1 MTSESG
7 ASLPRAARRMGRAI
21 FSRTGPRGGGGV
33 ARTTLAVGAAALAIG
48 AAGGV
53 ALAGKTDAIPA
64 AASVP
69 ADERARIE
77 AVVRA
82 YILANPEIIPEAM
95 ERLQEKR
102 AAGAVSDN
110 RQAIVTPYA
119 GAWEGAADGD
129 VVLVEFFDYACGY
142 CRASLADVDR
152 LLAEDKRLKVVY
164 RELPIL
170 SEDSERAARVGLLAA
185 RQGKYAAFHRAM
197 YGAGGVDAAAI
208 RKAAASAGLDKAA
221 VDQALQ
227 STEPAAELSSNIQLA
242 RALDARGTPLFVV
255 GDQILNG
262 AVGYEALKTAVAK
275 ARAGKSSGG

>member
-1 MTSESG
+1 M
-7 ASLPRAARRMGRAI
+7 LAI
-21 FSRTGPRGGGGV
+21 
-33 ARTTLAVGAAALAIG
+33 GAAALAIG
-48 AAGGV
+48 AAGGA
-53 ALAGKTDAIPA
+53 ALAGKADDSATLG
-64 AASVP
+64 SVP
-69 ADERARIE
+69 ADERGRIE

-102 AAGAVSDN
+102 VASAVADN
-110 RQAIVTPYA
+110 RDAIFTPYA

-142 CRASLADVDR
+142 CRASLPDVER

-170 SEDSERAARVGLLAA
+170 SEDSEHAARVALLAA
-185 RQGKYAAFHRAM
+185 RQGKYPAFHRAM
-197 YGAGGVDAAAI
+197 YAAGGVDAAAI

-221 VDQALQ
+221 VDETLQ
-227 STEPAAELSSNIQLA
+227 SKEPAAELASNIQLA

-262 AVGYEALKTAVAK
+262 AVGYDALKAAVAE
-275 ARAGKSSGG
+275 ARSGKSPAG

>member
-1 MTSESG
+1 MIERSG
-7 ASLPRAARRMGRAI
+7 ASLPRAARRMGCAI
-21 FSRTGPRGGGGV
+21 FRRTGPRGGRVLG
-33 ARTTLAVGAAALAIG
+33 RSTLAVGALALAIG

-53 ALAGKTDAIPA
+53 ALAGSADGAAA

-102 AAGAVSDN
+102 SANAVAEN
-110 RQAIVTPYA
+110 REALVTPYS

-142 CRASLADVDR
+142 CRTSLADVDR

-185 RQGKYAAFHRAM
+185 RQGKYPAFHRAM
-197 YGAGGVDAAAI
+197 YAAGGVDAAAI
-208 RKAAASAGLDKAA
+208 RKAAASAGLDRAA
-221 VDQALQ
+221 VDQAIQ
-227 STEPAAELSSNIQLA
+227 STEPAAELANNIQLA
-242 RALDARGTPLFVV
+242 RVLEARGTPLFVV

-262 AVGYEALKTAVAK
+262 AVGYEALKAAVAK
-275 ARAGKSSGG
+275 ARSAKPAG

>member
-1 MTSESG
+1 MSDQSG
-7 ASLPRAARRMGRAI
+7 ASIPRAARRMGCAI
-21 FSRTGPRGGGGV
+21 FRRTGPSGGGSAG
-33 ARTTLAVGAAALAIG
+33 RTALAVGALALAVG
-48 AAGGV
+48 TVGGV
-53 ALAGKTDAIPA
+53 ALAGTADG
-64 AASVP
+64 ASVP

-102 AAGAVSDN
+102 AAGAVSEN
-110 RQAIVTPYA
+110 RDALVTPYA

-142 CRASLADVDR
+142 CRASLADIDR

-185 RQGKYAAFHRAM
+185 RQGNYPAFHRAM
-197 YGAGGVDAAAI
+197 YAAGGADAAAI
-208 RKAAASAGLDKAA
+208 RKAAATAGLDRTA
-221 VDQALQ
+221 VDQALR
-227 STEPAAELSSNIQLA
+227 SSEPAAELANNIRLA
-242 RALDARGTPLFVV
+242 RVLEARGTPLFVV
-255 GDQILNG
+255 GDQIMNG
-262 AVGYEALKTAVAK
+262 AVGYEALKAAVAK
-275 ARAGKSSGG
+275 ARSARPSS